1 MSGSG
6 GDEFLLKWNDHHNS
20 FFNIMQ
26 ELCANEVL
34 TDVTLACGG
43 RVFETHKIMLCVCS
57 AFFRQVLT
65 RQTDKHPIVFLKD
78 IRPKHLEQLLQY
90 MYNGEINVLQVR
102 PFRYF
107 DSNPFQIYEYVSS
120 FCCCVYVQSPAVK
133 FKFAFVPLQMLRFS
147 ALCGQI
153 WQTFWGTYDLRTI

>member
-1 MSGSG
+1 M
-6 GDEFLLKWNDHHNS
+6 
-20 FFNIMQ
+20 NI
-26 ELCANEVL
+26 LTTIKAKGPKDDACAITIQVL

-65 RQTDKHPIVFLKD
+65 VGGARQGNKHPIVFLKD

-102 PFRYF
+102 GTFPVLL
-107 DSNPFQIYEYVSS
+107 DNV
-120 FCCCVYVQSPAVK
+120 
-133 FKFAFVPLQMLRFS
+133 
-147 ALCGQI
+147 GQ
-153 WQTFWGTYDLRTI
+153 FGLGG

>member
-1 MSGSG
+1 MP
-6 GDEFLLKWNDHHNS
+6 LLL
-20 FFNIMQ
+20 Q
-26 ELCANEVL
+26 VL

-65 RQTDKHPIVFLKD
+65 GRQSNKHPIVFLKD

-102 PFRYF
+102 
-107 DSNPFQIYEYVSS
+107 QVS
-120 FCCCVYVQSPAVK
+120 CAVK
-133 FKFAFVPLQMLRFS
+133 VFGEGIMAKF
-147 ALCGQI
+147 
-153 WQTFWGTYDLRTI
+153 

>member
-1 MSGSG
+1 MS

-57 AFFRQVLT
+57 AFFRQVGRWALA
-65 RQTDKHPIVFLKD
+65 
-78 IRPKHLEQLLQY
+78 
-90 MYNGEINVLQVR
+90 VR
-102 PFRYF
+102 LC
-107 DSNPFQIYEYVSS
+107 SG
-120 FCCCVYVQSPAVK
+120 
-133 FKFAFVPLQMLRFS
+133 RFS
-147 ALCGQI
+147 ES
-153 WQTFWGTYDLRTI
+153 

>member
-1 MSGSG
+1 MS

-65 RQTDKHPIVFLKD
+65 GRQSNKHPIVFLKD

-102 PFRYF
+102 
-107 DSNPFQIYEYVSS
+107 DV
-120 FCCCVYVQSPAVK
+120 
-133 FKFAFVPLQMLRFS
+133 L
-147 ALCGQI
+147 
-153 WQTFWGTYDLRTI
+153 

>member
-1 MSGSG
+1 MP
-6 GDEFLLKWNDHHNS
+6 LLL
-20 FFNIMQ
+20 Q
-26 ELCANEVL
+26 VL

-65 RQTDKHPIVFLKD
+65 GRQSNKHPIVFLKD

-102 PFRYF
+102 
-107 DSNPFQIYEYVSS
+107 EVSCS
-120 FCCCVYVQSPAVK
+120 AFGEGIMVK
-133 FKFAFVPLQMLRFS
+133 FWIL
-147 ALCGQI
+147 LCILLCYILG
-153 WQTFWGTYDLRTI
+153 GNGGH

>member
-1 MSGSG
+1 MSG

-102 PFRYF
+102 FRLSLLESIPCDYQSFAVSIVVHVYF
-107 DSNPFQIYEYVSS
+107 F
-120 FCCCVYVQSPAVK
+120 
-133 FKFAFVPLQMLRFS
+133 
-147 ALCGQI
+147 
-153 WQTFWGTYDLRTI
+153 

>member
-1 MSGSG
+1 MP
-6 GDEFLLKWNDHHNS
+6 LLL
-20 FFNIMQ
+20 Q
-26 ELCANEVL
+26 VL

-65 RQTDKHPIVFLKD
+65 GRQSNKHPIVFLKD

-102 PFRYF
+102 QVSCAVQWKCIWRGDHGQIL
-107 DSNPFQIYEYVSS
+107 DSTLHIIMLHFGWKWWSLTT
-120 FCCCVYVQSPAVK
+120 CCVITK
-133 FKFAFVPLQMLRFS
+133 
-147 ALCGQI
+147 
-153 WQTFWGTYDLRTI
+153 